1 MRLRDGQGGRITRD
15 GASRVSGSGVPSS
28 AVWGLGVTQIVGYGT
43 LYYSYS
49 MLAPAVAAEL
59 AWSQQWVFAVLSVAL
74 FASALLAPIAGHW
87 ADRFGAGRLM
97 VPGSAAAAAALLLC
111 ALAPGRL
118 GFAAGVLA
126 MELASCFVL
135 YSTAFV
141 ALVQLGGHGAQRSIT
156 HLTLIA
162 GFASTLF
169 WPFTAMLAEHMTWRE
184 VLAVFAALNLF
195 LCLPIHAWIARGS
208 HAVRSRESEAAR
220 RVASG
225 SESSA
230 RRSGRSPVFLVML
243 AGFAVEGFVLS
254 AVLVQMVPL
263 LAAVGLGASSVFVGT
278 LFGPSQVASRLVNM
292 IFGRA
297 VRQTW
302 LALGATGSLA
312 AGLAVLLITAPS
324 LPGAVAFAILF
335 GLGSGLMSIVGGT
348 LPLELFGRQ
357 AYGAHVGWIAAARQ
371 FSAAFAPFGFALIA
385 GAMGV
390 LPALWVN
397 VGVALV
403 GIGAFAVIVA
413 VATRAGESVF
423 APDEELRPESAS

>member
-1 MRLRDGQGGRITRD
+1 MDPGE
-15 GASRVSGSGVPSS
+15 GASPEK
-28 AVWGLGVTQIVGYGT
+28 GLREGWLVIVALGFTQIVGYGT

-49 MLAPAVAAEL
+49 MLAPAVAEEL
-59 AWSQQWVFAVLSVAL
+59 AWSQQWVFGVLSAAL
-74 FASALLAPIAGHW
+74 FASALLAPLAGHW

-111 ALAPGRL
+111 ALAPGRI

-169 WPFTAMLAEHMTWRE
+169 WPFTALLAEHVSWRE

-195 LCLPIHAWIARGS
+195 LCLPVHAWIARRSPAG
-208 HAVRSRESEAAR
+208 RSRVSEAAEPAEPVDSGGAR
-220 RVASG
+220 RP
-225 SESSA
+225 
-230 RRSGRSPVFLVML
+230 RRSGRPPVFLLML

-263 LAAVGLGASSVFVGT
+263 LTAVGIGAGSVFVGT

-292 IFGRA
+292 LFGRG

-312 AGLAVLLITAPS
+312 AGLAVLLLTAPS
-324 LPGAVAFAILF
+324 VVGAVAFAILF

-371 FSAAFAPFGFALIA
+371 FSAAFAPFGFSLMA

-397 VGVALV
+397 VAVGLV
-403 GIGAFAVIVA
+403 GIAAFAVIA
-413 VATRAGESVF
+413 VAAARGRDDAFV
-423 APDEELRPESAS
+423 PDEELRPESV

>member
-1 MRLRDGQGGRITRD
+1 MTEGKIPASAIWAL
-15 GASRVSGSGVPSS
+15 GA
-28 AVWGLGVTQIVGYGT
+28 TQIIGYGT

-59 AWSQQWVFAVLSVAL
+59 AWSQQWVFAVLSAAL
-74 FASALLAPIAGHW
+74 FASALLAPVAGQW

-111 ALAPGRL
+111 ALAPGRI
-118 GFAAGVLA
+118 GFTAGVLA
-126 MELASCFVL
+126 MEMASCFVL

-162 GFASTLF
+162 GFASTVF
-169 WPFTAMLAEHMTWRE
+169 WPFTAMLAEHLSWRE
-184 VLAVFAALNLF
+184 ILALFAALNLS
-195 LCLPIHAWIARGS
+195 LCLPIHVWIAR
-208 HAVRSRESEAAR
+208 RSRSIHAQVKQR
-220 RVASG
+220 ASPVED
-225 SESSA
+225 SPSA
-230 RRSGRSPVFLVML
+230 TRQRSGRSVFPLML

-263 LAAVGLGASSVFVGT
+263 LAAVGLGASSVFIGT

-292 IFGRA
+292 LFGRGL
-297 VRQTW
+297 RQTW

-312 AGLAVLLITAPS
+312 AGLAVLLLTAPS
-324 LPGAVAFAILF
+324 ITGAAAFAILF

-348 LPLELFGRQ
+348 LPLELFGREG
-357 AYGAHVGWIAAARQ
+357 YGARVGWITAARQ
-371 FSAAFAPFGFALIA
+371 FSAAFAPFGFALTI
-385 GAMGV
+385 GALGV

-397 VGVALV
+397 VAVGLI
-403 GIGAFAVIVA
+403 GIGAFAAIAIVA
-413 VATRAGESVF
+413 SRARDDAF
-423 APDEELRPESAS
+423 APDRELRPDTA